1 MKETNPKDAV
11 AIMKPPTTTIPQNVI
26 AEVGVGMLEGARKY
40 GRHNYRTLGITAGV
54 YIDATKRHLDYW
66 WEGEDLDPDS
76 GLSHITKAISSLVV
90 MRDAMLNRKMT
101 DDRPPKSDVKQHR
114 IYLEALVENIFERYP
129 NPVPSCTEEGNQ
141 TNERDPYSQT
151 GCLHET

>member
-1 MKETNPKDAV
+1 MKETNPKDEV

-54 YIDATKRHLDYW
+54 YIDAPKRHLDYW

-76 GLSHITKAISSLVV
+76 GLSHVTKAICSLVV
-90 MRDAMLNRKMT
+90 LRDAMLNDLMI
-101 DDRPPKSDVKQHR
+101 DDRPPRIDVEEHR
-114 IYLEALVENIFERYP
+114 NYLEELVEDIFDRYP
-129 NPVPSCTEEGNQ
+129 DARASHTDKEPKP
-141 TNERDPYSQT
+141 
-151 GCLHET
+151 